1 MKTTFTNDQIN
12 VLNEDTDRYLF
23 KKMNDLLLGW
33 VSRYSG
39 SFDLGDTIKFPKMCA
54 DQSQNMTDG
63 VTYYRGQWEYPYV
76 IGEMSKSGSV
86 VNQMDGEQFWMFTN
100 GTDANGL
107 LGRWDRFADPQGV
120 LYIQTDAQEAEG
132 KQRTILR
139 SCSRFDELLE
149 LYLYVNVMKNT
160 YPDFVKEITTSWTLT
175 VGDNFQYQLPQLV
188 DAEGN
193 DQPEMFIQSMV
204 NQPYPPFLYY
214 DNDT

>member
-1 MKTTFTNDQIN
+1 M
-12 VLNEDTDRYLF
+12 
-23 KKMNDLLLGW
+23 
-33 VSRYSG
+33 
-39 SFDLGDTIKFPKMCA
+39 
-54 DQSQNMTDG
+54 
-63 VTYYRGQWEYPYV
+63 
-76 IGEMSKSGSV
+76 
-86 VNQMDGEQFWMFTN
+86 
-100 GTDANGL
+100 
-107 LGRWDRFADPQGV
+107 
-120 LYIQTDAQEAEG
+120 
-132 KQRTILR
+132 
-139 SCSRFDELLE
+139 E